1 VVTFGYPADLGVRL
15 PRRPPDILAAMR
27 PFAAG
32 ALVFVTSAAVL
43 VLEILAARLLAPY
56 VGVTLETY
64 TGIIGT
70 ILAAIALGTWIGG
83 KLADRFD
90 PASLL
95 GPILFLGGA
104 LSLGIVPIV
113 RLVGTLPLGGG
124 PVAVLILVTLAFF
137 APAAVLSAVPPTVI
151 KLQLADLAETGRT
164 VGRLSALGT
173 AGAIFGTFVTG
184 FVLVAT
190 VPTTPIVVG
199 VAIALMVLGALIVL
213 ALRRSGSA
221 PPKGRAVTAVLLLIV
236 PVGLLGVFVERSL
249 NPCEKE
255 TAYFCARV
263 LPDLAPCIGGLTL
276 YLDTLRHSCVHPGD
290 PERLDFTYAQV
301 LSDVI
306 AAKGPNGAPL
316 NVLHIGGGGFSMPRY
331 LQSANPGSQSLV
343 LELDP
348 ELVQI
353 ARDELGLVTSP
364 DLQVRTG
371 DARLGIAAAADDSF
385 DLVIGDAFG
394 GQAVPWHLATKE
406 FVDQVDRVL
415 RPDGVYAI
423 NVIDYPP
430 LGFAR
435 AEAAT
440 LAAVFDHVAVIAP
453 AARLAGEAGGNLI
466 LLGSHQPIDVPAI
479 LAANAARGDDDA
491 AFTGAAVIDF
501 IDDVDVLTD
510 DYAPVDQL
518 LSSAR

>member
-1 VVTFGYPADLGVRL
+1 VTRPITPLG
-15 PRRPPDILAAMR
+15 ILARMR
-27 PFAAG
+27 PLAAG

-70 ILAAIALGTWIGG
+70 ILAAIALGTWLGG
-83 KLADRFD
+83 RLADRRN
-90 PASLL
+90 PRTLL
-95 GPILFLGGA
+95 GPILVLGGV

-113 RLVGTLPLGGG
+113 RLVGSLPLGGG
-124 PVAVLILVTLAFF
+124 PAPVLLLALAGFF

-151 KLQLADLAETGRT
+151 KLQLSDLASTGST
-164 VGRLSALGT
+164 VGRLSGLGT

-184 FVLVAT
+184 FVLVAAL
-190 VPTTPIVVG
+190 PTSPIVFG
-199 VAIALMVLGALIVL
+199 VAIALMVVGGVLMLTLG
-213 ALRRSGSA
+213 GSENGG
-221 PPKGRAVTAVLLLIV
+221 PSGRAVAAGLAVIV
-236 PVGLLGVFVERSL
+236 PIGLLGVVVDRML
-249 NPCEKE
+249 NPCERE

-276 YLDTLRHSCVHPGD
+276 YLDTLRHSCVHPDD
-290 PERLDFTYAQV
+290 PQRLDFSYAQM

-306 AAKGPNGAPL
+306 ASVGPDGSPL
-316 NVLHIGGGGFSMPRY
+316 DTLHIGGGGFAMPRY
-331 LQSANPGSQSLV
+331 LASANPGSTSLV

-353 ARDELGLVTSP
+353 ARDELGLQESP

-371 DARLGIAAAADDSF
+371 DARLGIQDAVTDSA

-394 GQAVPWHLATKE
+394 GVAVPWHLATRE

-415 RPDGVYAI
+415 RPNGAYAI
-423 NVIDYPP
+423 NVIDHPP
-430 LGFAR
+430 MAFVK

-440 LAAVFDHVAVIAP
+440 LAAVFEHVAVLGP
-453 AARLAGEAGGNLI
+453 ADRLAGSTGGNLI
-466 LLGSHQPIDVPAI
+466 LIASHHPVAQPIS
-479 LAANAARGDDDA
+479 RR
-491 AFTGAAVIDF
+491 
-501 IDDVDVLTD
+501 
-510 DYAPVDQL
+510 Q
-518 LSSAR
+518 R